1 MPGMASRYRLVVDVS
16 FSSAL
21 NDEAAGPGGAP
32 LQINLRGVLL
42 AFGWTAIWGAG
53 WGWSESLL
61 AMDDSSAS
69 TFIGRSAFCLLLL
82 VPPPAGIGALV
93 RRQLFGLTCGAASA
107 FSLGLWLLLH
117 E

>member
-32 LQINLRGVLL
+32 LPINLRGVLL
-42 AFGWTAIWGAG
+42 A
-53 WGWSESLL
+53 LL